1 MTPTLARKMWRTL
14 EPYHGLVYFTP
25 RATDAYAALGIHG
38 RDGYFASRAAAMG
51 PVGAEVVVATFYN
64 FDPQLV
70 RAAIPAA
77 WEVASPAAL
86 LDARRSAADLALLD
100 ARRSAA
106 DLALRDALGDEVVT
120 GDDMR
125 TAAGLARRA
134 TEGCAPHGRPLYAAH
149 AALPWPDDPHVA
161 LWHAITLLR
170 EFRGDGHV
178 AALLVEGLD
187 GCEAL
192 VTHGAAA
199 DDAVRLDVLQATR
212 GWPDGPWE
220 AARERL
226 RSRGWLDDE
235 GRLTADGVAGRAR
248 VEALTDELA
257 LAPWHRLGDESC
269 DRLRALVRPWSKA
282 IVATGALSGAPP
294 SRPG

>member
-14 EPYHGLVYFTP
+14 EPYHGLIYFTP

-38 RDGYFASRAAAMG
+38 RDGYFASRAAALG

-64 FDPQLV
+64 FDPELV
-70 RAAIPAA
+70 RAALPAA
-77 WEVASPAAL
+77 WDVASPAAL
-86 LDARRSAADLALLD
+86 LDARR
-100 ARRSAA
+100 RAA

-120 GDDMR
+120 GDDMH
-125 TAAGLARRA
+125 TAADLARRA

-192 VTHGAAA
+192 VTHGAAGDA
-199 DDAVRLDVLQATR
+199 AVRPDVLKATR
-212 GWPDGPWE
+212 GWPDEPWE

-226 RSRGWLDDE
+226 RRRGWLDDG
-235 GRLTADGVAGRAR
+235 GRLTAEGVTGRAR
-248 VEALTDELA
+248 VEALTDDLA
-257 LAPWHRLGDESC
+257 LAPWRRLGEEPC

-282 IVATGALSGAPP
+282 IVATGALSGARP

>member
-14 EPYHGLVYFTP
+14 EPYHGLIYFTP

-51 PVGAEVVVATFYN
+51 PVDAEVVVATFYN
-64 FDPQLV
+64 FDPELV

-86 LDARRSAADLALLD
+86 LDARR
-100 ARRSAA
+100 RAA
-106 DLALRDALGDEVVT
+106 DLALRDALGDEVAT

-125 TAAGLARRA
+125 TAARLARLA

-161 LWHAITLLR
+161 LWHAVTLLR

-192 VTHGAAA
+192 VTHGATP

-226 RSRGWLDDE
+226 RRRGWLDDD
-235 GRLTADGVAGRAR
+235 GGLTADGVAGRAR

-257 LAPWHRLGDESC
+257 LAPWRRLGDESC

-282 IVATGALSGAPP
+282 IVATGALSGARP

>member
-25 RATDAYAALGIHG
+25 RATTAYAALGIHG
-38 RDGYFASRAAAMG
+38 RAGYFASRAAAMG

-64 FDPQLV
+64 FNPDLV

-77 WEVASPAAL
+77 WEVATPAAL
-86 LDARRSAADLALLD
+86 LDARR
-100 ARRSAA
+100 RAA

-120 GDDMR
+120 GEDMR
-125 TAAGLARRA
+125 TAADLARRA
-134 TEGCAPHGRPLYAAH
+134 TEGCSPHGRPLYAAH

-178 AALLVEGLD
+178 AALLVEGVD

-192 VTHGAAA
+192 VTHGAAGDTA
-199 DDAVRLDVLQATR
+199 IRPDMLKATR
-212 GWPDGPWE
+212 GWPDEPWD

-226 RSRGWLDDE
+226 RSRGWLDS
-235 GRLTADGVAGRAR
+235 GGALTADGVTGRAR
-248 VEALTDELA
+248 IEALTDELA
-257 LAPWHRLGDESC
+257 LAPWHGLGEESC

-282 IVATGALSGAPP
+282 IVAADAFSGAPP